1 MSRALPYLWYPLLF
15 AGAIAAFAAMLAA
28 GATLVLATYLPI
40 LVAGLAIVALELRF
54 PERLEWRPR
63 RSDVA
68 ADAAFMAF
76 VQVLLQRVL
85 LVLAV
90 FAIAEWMHAHAPSP
104 WWPHGW
110 SLGAQM
116 VAMLLAVVIT
126 GPWVV
131 ERLVEFSRR
140 MFAP

>member
-28 GATLVLATYLPI
+28 GVPLVVATYLPI
-40 LVAGLAIVALELRF
+40 LVAGLAIVVLELRF

-63 RSDVA
+63 GADVA

-76 VQVLLQRVL
+76 VQILLQRVL

-90 FAIAEWMHAHAPSP
+90 FAIAEWMHEHARGP

-110 SLGAQM
+110 TLGAQM
-116 VAMLLAVVIT
+116 VAMLLAVDLMRY
-126 GPWVV
+126 WVH
-131 ERLVEFSRR
+131 RACHTYTPL
-140 MFAP
+140 